1 MLYSVFVVLSIIS
14 IYCAY
19 IMYTGGRVGEHT
31 SNKWW
36 ILVALPS
43 VLVSLNVVGLL
54 LKGSDTFVFIMIGVA
69 ILGSLGAAI
78 TEIRYWNAEFLPRPG
93 NRDYIGEIVLIATA
107 FVAARVVNEIIID
120 SSRFAVLTA
129 ILIPLLMIRWTVTRL
144 RN

>member
-1 MLYSVFVVLSIIS
+1 MLYSVFVVLSFIS

-19 IMYTGGRVGEHT
+19 VMYSGGRVGEHT

-43 VLVSLNVVGLL
+43 VLISLNIVGLVFQ
-54 LKGSDTFVFIMIGVA
+54 GSDVFVFTMIGVA

-78 TEIRYWNAEFLPRPG
+78 TEIKYWNAGFLPRPG

-107 FVAARVVNEIIID
+107 FVAARVVNEIIVD
-120 SSRFAVLTA
+120 SSRFAVLAA
-129 ILIPLLMIRWTVTRL
+129 ILIPLLMIRWTVTRF